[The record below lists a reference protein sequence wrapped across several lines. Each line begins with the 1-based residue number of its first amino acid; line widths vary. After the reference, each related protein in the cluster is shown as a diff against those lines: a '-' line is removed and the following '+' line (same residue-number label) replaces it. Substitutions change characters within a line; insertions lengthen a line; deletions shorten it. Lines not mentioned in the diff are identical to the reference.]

1 MSPRT
6 GEMRNLPM
14 IAVQSASGA
23 RLRAARLAPLVALTL
38 LLPFVGGCSK
48 VQARAKFK
56 EGNAFYKEEK
66 FRAALESFQKGMELD
81 PTARQV
87 WRSVGLSALAVYR
100 PGEPGEENARMA
112 DTAIAAFE
120 KYLQA
125 NPNDAKV
132 REYLLTTLINANKVD
147 QALAALRE
155 EERKNPSNPDTRQ
168 AIVSLLIKNER
179 FDEAMA
185 EARKPVGARPSP
197 VALYTVGVAHWQRAY
212 QANKNPF
219 LMDMPSRERAI
230 AQGLEALE
238 QAYKL
243 APDDV
248 GTLAYI
254 NLLYREKA
262 VIEPD
267 PVKAQEWVAIADEW
281 RNKAMELN
289 KRKAAAA
296 AAAKPSTT

>member
-1 MSPRT
+1 
-6 GEMRNLPM
+6 M

-23 RLRAARLAPLVALTL
+23 RLRAARLVPLVALIFA
-38 LLPFVGGCSK
+38 LPFAGGCSK
-48 VQARAKFK
+48 LQARAKFK
-56 EGNAFYKEEK
+56 EGNSFYQEEK
-66 FRAALESFQKGMELD
+66 FRAALDSFQEGMRLD
-81 PTARQV
+81 PRATAV
-87 WRSVGLSALAVYR
+87 WRSVGLSALAIYR
-100 PGEPGEENARMA
+100 PGEPGEENAKMA
-112 DTAIAAFE
+112 ETAIDAFE
-120 KYLQA
+120 KYLAA

-147 QALAALRE
+147 RALAALRE
-155 EERKNPSNPDTRQ
+155 EERKNPTNPDTRQ
-168 AIVSLLIKNER
+168 AIVSLLIKNDK
-179 FDEAMA
+179 FDQAMA
-185 EARKPVGARPSP
+185 EARKPVGSRPSP
-197 VALYTVGVAHWQRAY
+197 VALYTVGVAYWQKAY

-219 LMDMPSRERAI
+219 LMDMPAREKAI
-230 AQGLEALE
+230 EQGLQALQE
-238 QAYKL
+238 AYKL

-281 RNKAMELN
+281 RNRAMELN

>member
-1 MSPRT
+1 
-6 GEMRNLPM
+6 MRNLPM

-23 RLRAARLAPLVALTL
+23 RLRAARLAPLVALSL
-38 LLPFVGGCSK
+38 CVPLVVGCAK
-48 VQARAKFK
+48 IQARAKFK
-56 EGNAFYKEEK
+56 EGNAFYQEEK
-66 FRAALESFQKGMELD
+66 YRAALESFEKGMELD
-81 PTARQV
+81 PSARQV

-100 PGEPGEENARMA
+100 PGEPGDENAKMA
-112 DTAIAAFE
+112 EKAIEAFE
-120 KYLQA
+120 KYLQS

-132 REYLLTTLINANKVD
+132 REYLLTTLINANKLER
-147 QALAALRE
+147 ALTALRE
-155 EERKNPSNPDTRQ
+155 EERKNPSSPDTRQ
-168 AIVSLLIKNER
+168 AIVSLLIKNDK
-179 FDEAMA
+179 FDQAMV
-185 EARKPVGARPSP
+185 EARKPVGTRPSP
-197 VALYTVGVAHWQRAY
+197 VALYTVGVAYWQKAY

-219 LMDMPSRERAI
+219 LMDMPAREKAI
-230 AQGLEALE
+230 EQGLQALQE
-238 QAYKL
+238 AYKL

-281 RNKAMELN
+281 RNKAIELN